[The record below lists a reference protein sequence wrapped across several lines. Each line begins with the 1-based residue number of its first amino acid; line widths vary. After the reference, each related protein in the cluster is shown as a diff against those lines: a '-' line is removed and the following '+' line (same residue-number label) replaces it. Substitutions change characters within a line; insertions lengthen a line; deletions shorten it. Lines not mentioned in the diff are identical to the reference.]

1 MTKTGQHG
9 KVRHREPWEI
19 TALGELRDR
28 HRFDEFVRCAYARM
42 LSLARQLLGNP
53 DDASDV
59 AQKVFLELHEVVTQ
73 HLSEPQAIAVKFL
86 YDRVRWRV
94 YDHIRD
100 RQRQPFVSTEA
111 RGTSDSNDSSS
122 NEENVLSASTCDTSE
137 SEVETIVVA
146 IEKSKDIHEMVKELG
161 GRRREVFD
169 LLTKGERPVDI
180 ARQLGITK
188 ARVSQLMQIVC
199 AQLKTKL
206 RDNGWECHETI
217 GVPLNFSRKH
227 TLD

>member
-1 MTKTGQHG
+1 MTKTGRHG
-9 KVRHREPWEI
+9 KVPRREPWEI

-28 HRFDEFVRCAYARM
+28 QRFDEFVRCAYARM
-42 LSLARQLLGNP
+42 LSLARQLLGNS
-53 DDASDV
+53 DDAADI
-59 AQKVFLELHEVVTQ
+59 AQKAFLELHEVVTR
-73 HLSEPQAIAVKFL
+73 HLLEPQAIAVKFL

-94 YDHIRD
+94 YDHVRD
-100 RQRQPFVSTEA
+100 RQRHPLSATEV

-137 SEVETIVVA
+137 VEAIVIA
-146 IEKSKDIHEMVKELG
+146 IEKSKDIQQMVRELG
-161 GRRREVFD
+161 GRRHEVFD

-206 RDNGWECHETI
+206 REHGWECHETI
-217 GVPLNFSRKH
+217 GVPLNFSREH